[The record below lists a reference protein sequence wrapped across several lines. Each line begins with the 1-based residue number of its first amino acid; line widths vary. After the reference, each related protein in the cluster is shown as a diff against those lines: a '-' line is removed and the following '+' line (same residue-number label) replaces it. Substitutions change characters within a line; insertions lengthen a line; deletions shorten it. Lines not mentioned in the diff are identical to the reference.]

1 MQVKI
6 FQKFFPPFSSIRGT
20 LIKGESLVSSIRS
33 CRKSQ
38 FELHGAR
45 AGAPAFKPR
54 PFPLLPPPP
63 HPKRIENGRDDKTLA
78 AHHEKYYS
86 RHDIIENIS
95 GEQLRRLLRYEA
107 VVLVTRFG
115 YQFVFFPVFFLNHVV
130 RLGIAEVF
138 FFFFNYL
145 IVTLIC
151 FFFFLL
157 SCPSESKTESSSS
170 RWSKTIVISRC
181 FSSK

>member
-54 PFPLLPPPP
+54 PFPPSPPLSPPEKNRERTRRQNFSRAPREILLETRYNREYIRRTTAPTF
-63 HPKRIENGRDDKTLA
+63 TLRSCCA
-78 AHHEKYYS
+78 SHAIRLSICPFSCFFFKPRCS
-86 RHDIIENIS
+86 FGN
-95 GEQLRRLLRYEA
+95 RR
-107 VVLVTRFG
+107 
-115 YQFVFFPVFFLNHVV
+115 
-130 RLGIAEVF
+130 GI

-151 FFFFLL
+151 FFFF
-157 SCPSESKTESSSS
+157 STFVSIRE
-170 RWSKTIVISRC
+170 
-181 FSSK
+181 